1 MYFRSTGV
9 LRKDTIRMGNKDS
22 LSKDE
27 HKNEHKKGEVIS
39 GNKVTLY
46 IGGKVV
52 GTATSDDYETY

>member
-9 LRKDTIRMGNKDS
+9 LGKEIIIIMDDKDS
-22 LSKDE
+22 LSKV
-27 HKNEHKKGEVIS
+27 EHKKGEVIS